1 MGVVGVHHLPDRAKI
16 TLKAKQPQ
24 LLSPRHRLVPR
35 TPFGARSRCS
45 LGFST
50 SSYFT
55 MLFTGLALLL
65 YTRLLNLTA
74 YLDNVLKR
82 MV

>member
-1 MGVVGVHHLPDRAKI
+1 
-16 TLKAKQPQ
+16 
-24 LLSPRHRLVPR
+24 
-35 TPFGARSRCS
+35 
-45 LGFST
+45 
-50 SSYFT
+50 